1 MHSFYCHRD
10 QQVIQGRICPHDS
23 YATHKRQIVVRI
35 TWLGRGMCKYGA
47 VTSCFSRAA
56 LAKRTS
62 GSAFASHASFTSR
75 AGLFLAATATATVL
89 VLAGCSSSSSSNV
102 TSTND
107 NVQFTECTP
116 EVCDTTVDGYPVKIE
131 MPAVWN
137 GTLMIFT
144 QDYRGA
150 EPIPPAKSVPEA
162 TPAVA
167 PKGSQEGLIA
177 EAMKKAGYA
186 VAGAAVPNTGWQIN
200 EQVKAAQSVRDQ
212 FVGHI
217 AQPNR
222 IFTWGEGTGA
232 LASVQ
237 IGQTS
242 DWANGSVGYCGLL
255 AGFNKN
261 YDLALDAAFAVK
273 TLLAPDMKLTNY
285 KNAAEAQDNY
295 DLAMKAVKKA
305 AKDKYGDGA
314 MKLWAIASATV
325 LPTATK
331 ISSGSS
337 VSSAPEGIASNLR
350 IVLARS
356 TIDRYHLEQQFGGNP
371 SSNVGTNYMARPT
384 TKQVEKAQEV
394 KKGALAKYVGK
405 IQDAQ
410 RVSPDKEPRAQAA
423 ANGELSGKMKV
434 PTVTLHTEFDPLAI
448 VQNEGDLVAK
458 TVEEGSD
465 SRSLL
470 SPNVIS
476 PPLFYTEAEPAAYG
490 VGHCSFTDAS
500 IVGAVK
506 VVNEWVRDNKFPTK
520 ASIEEALG
528 EESGFSP
535 NFPLY
540 TWPGGAK
547 D

>member
-1 MHSFYCHRD
+1 
-10 QQVIQGRICPHDS
+10 
-23 YATHKRQIVVRI
+23 
-35 TWLGRGMCKYGA
+35 MCKYGA
-47 VTSCFSRAA
+47 VTSRFARTRFGTRAFSA
-56 LAKRTS
+56 LRTP
-62 GSAFASHASFTSR
+62 FRSR
-75 AGLFLAATATATVL
+75 VAVALAATTSVTAL

-107 NVQFTECTP
+107 NVAFKECTP
-116 EVCDTTVDGYPVKIE
+116 EVCDTTVEGYPVKIE
-131 MPAVWN
+131 MPVVWN
-137 GTLMIFT
+137 GTLMIFN

-162 TPAVA
+162 APAVA
-167 PKGSQEGLIA
+167 PRGSKAGLIA
-177 EAMKKAGYA
+177 DAMKKAGYA
-186 VAGAAVPNTGWQIN
+186 VAGAAVTKTGWQIN
-200 EQVKAAQSVRDQ
+200 EQIKAAQAVRDQ

-217 AQPNR
+217 GEPNR
-222 IFTWGEGTGA
+222 IFAWGEGAGA

-261 YDLALDAAFAVK
+261 YDLALDAAFSVK
-273 TLLAPDMKLTNY
+273 TLLAPKMKLTGY
-285 KNAAEAQDNY
+285 KSVDEAQDNY

-305 AKDKYGDGA
+305 AKDRYGDGA
-314 MKLWAIASATV
+314 LKLWSIAAASV

-331 ISSGSS
+331 TSSGSS
-337 VSSAPEGIASNLR
+337 VSSAPAGITSNLR
-350 IVLARS
+350 TVLSRS
-356 TIDRYHLEQQFGGNP
+356 TVDRYHLEQQFGGNP

-384 TKQVEKAQEV
+384 AKQLEKAQEV
-394 KKGALAKYVGK
+394 KKGALAKYVRK
-405 IQDAQ
+405 IQDAP

-423 ANGELSGKMKV
+423 ANGDLSGKMKV
-434 PTVTLHTEFDPLAI
+434 PTVTLHTQWDPLAI

-476 PPLFYTEAEPAAYG
+476 PPLFYGPDDPAKYG
-490 VGHCSFTDAS
+490 VGHCNFTDAS

-520 ASIEEALG
+520 ASIQEALG
-528 EESGFSP
+528 EESGFNP

-540 TWPGGAK
+540 TWPGGAT